1 MATDSRASIITLTT
15 DFGGINHYVAQ
26 MKAAILGICP
36 SATIVD
42 VNHQITPQDIF
53 QGAWVLSQVVESFPD
68 DTCHVVVVD
77 PGVGTSRPIVVARAR
92 GQFFV
97 APDNGVLSLV
107 LNDGQRIDWIRSLND
122 LNRWSSRHSRTFHGR
137 DVMAPVAAHLMNGL
151 SLDILGPLQPDLNV
165 RLKPPELK
173 PQQAGISGSVV
184 AIDAFGNLIT
194 NIPLAALPETN
205 QNLRIRVGDTE
216 NPLEIQGLSG
226 TYADQPTGS
235 VIALIGSNEMLEIA
249 VVDNHAASTCQ
260 IDPGVS
266 VKVDWLDAPLP

>member
-1 MATDSRASIITLTT
+1 
-15 DFGGINHYVAQ
+15 
-26 MKAAILGICP
+26 
-36 SATIVD
+36 
-42 VNHQITPQDIF
+42 
-53 QGAWVLSQVVESFPD
+53 
-68 DTCHVVVVD
+68 
-77 PGVGTSRPIVVARAR
+77 
-92 GQFFV
+92 
-97 APDNGVLSLV
+97 
-107 LNDGQRIDWIRSLND
+107 
-122 LNRWSSRHSRTFHGR
+122 
-137 DVMAPVAAHLMNGL
+137 MAPVAAHLMNGL

-205 QNLRIRVGDTE
+205 QNLRIRVGDTA
-216 NPLEIQGLSG
+216 NPLEIQGLSR